1 MGRNGAETV
10 IIDVPTPDEFHDAGV
25 NQLYLAWKIT
35 MDAHDAWSIGVG
47 ASGDAEAT
55 DDYWRSVQ
63 PALSNAYSL
72 IQQAMELGLKGR
84 IARVSPYLL
93 LGDPADWSPKAAKGA
108 TSFGE
113 LPSLEASKLVAVHNS
128 VVDPPLD
135 PSFNTFWT
143 AVRKDRNRIM
153 HSAPRVT
160 FTAGEV
166 TRTILMAANA
176 LFAETSWVD
185 RLFAMEGESKFAIF
199 GLDDHVYS
207 AVVGQVACAIEFLT
221 PAEAIDL
228 FGFNPR
234 QHAYLCPACFEATP
248 YDYAV
253 DLPKLAQFAA
263 KVPGETELSCVVCQT
278 TTDVSRDE
286 CVYPECV
293 GNVIAM
299 ERCLTCYQLQDEH
312 LKIDGPP
319 NDGQGDTVYG
329 YDFIFGR
336 PRERSGRTFLK
347 HYQREDSDD
356 GAIAFGKR
364 ALTTPHLAS
373 WTSVS
378 IYEHQSGIFPFGDKA
393 RVRPLG
399 HWLRQEGTLSWHKDV
414 TLYDPVHDG
423 PV

>member
-128 VVDPPLD
+128 VADPPLD
-135 PSFNTFWT
+135 PAFNTFWT

-185 RLFAMEGESKFAIF
+185 RL
-199 GLDDHVYS
+199 
-207 AVVGQVACAIEFLT
+207 
-221 PAEAIDL
+221 
-228 FGFNPR
+228 
-234 QHAYLCPACFEATP
+234 
-248 YDYAV
+248 
-253 DLPKLAQFAA
+253 
-263 KVPGETELSCVVCQT
+263 
-278 TTDVSRDE
+278 
-286 CVYPECV
+286 
-293 GNVIAM
+293 
-299 ERCLTCYQLQDEH
+299 
-312 LKIDGPP
+312 
-319 NDGQGDTVYG
+319 
-329 YDFIFGR
+329 
-336 PRERSGRTFLK
+336 
-347 HYQREDSDD
+347 
-356 GAIAFGKR
+356 
-364 ALTTPHLAS
+364 
-373 WTSVS
+373 
-378 IYEHQSGIFPFGDKA
+378 
-393 RVRPLG
+393 
-399 HWLRQEGTLSWHKDV
+399 
-414 TLYDPVHDG
+414 
-423 PV
+423 